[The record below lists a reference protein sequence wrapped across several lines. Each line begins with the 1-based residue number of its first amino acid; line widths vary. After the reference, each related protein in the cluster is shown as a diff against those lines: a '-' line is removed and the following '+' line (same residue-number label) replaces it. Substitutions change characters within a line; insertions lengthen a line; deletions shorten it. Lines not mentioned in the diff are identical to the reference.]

1 VRLIRWLL
9 ATCSEPPCGAGPC
22 SVWLAA
28 TYHLSN
34 LVITVCYLTIPGI
47 VLWYWRYRR
56 DGVSPLKLWMVLA
69 FLPVQALSRL
79 SRIDGIPF
87 PVIVTL
93 DVLAA
98 VVTVN
103 SVVWLRPKILHILR
117 LPSRQQLHDL
127 NDALQAKVLQVE
139 IMHMEERKSNAAL
152 LAEVELLRRPIG
164 PGWFQ
169 EKHAA
174 LDRITAIIRKEC

>member
-1 VRLIRWLL
+1 VSLIRWLL

-22 SVWLAA
+22 SPWMAV
-28 TYHLSN
+28 TYHLAN

-56 DGVSPLKLWMVLA
+56 DGIDPLKLWMVIA
-69 FLPVQALSRL
+69 FLPVQAISRL
-79 SRIDGIPF
+79 SRVDGVPF
-87 PVIVTL
+87 LLIVAL

-98 VVTVN
+98 AVTVN
-103 SVVWLRPKILHILR
+103 SVIWLRPKILHILR

-127 NDALQAKVLQVE
+127 NDALQAKVWQIE
-139 IMHMEERKSNAAL
+139 AMHLEAQKKSAGL
-152 LAEVELLRRPIG
+152 LVEVELLRRPAG
-164 PGWFQ
+164 PGWLH

-174 LDRITAIIRKEC
+174 LDRITAIIHKEG